1 MGCISTVWQL
11 LDRVSNLHQPSIQ
24 FKLSLFIV
32 TLYLLIALVHTSH
45 IQLTQKCHIS
55 QTPLKF
61 QFTATVNED
70 QRLGNRTYNV
80 IVLSVK

>member
-1 MGCISTVWQL
+1 MVCISQL

-32 TLYLLIALVHTSH
+32 TLYLLIALVHKTH

-55 QTPLKF
+55 QIPL
-61 QFTATVNED
+61 
-70 QRLGNRTYNV
+70 
-80 IVLSVK
+80 